1 MRISIMV
8 AVLILLAAC
17 AGGERR
23 YPAVTGAYKLGS
35 PYKIRGQWYYPEFDP
50 SYDRT
55 GVASWYGAAF
65 DGEDTA
71 NGEIFDR
78 RDLTAAH
85 PTLPLPSIVRVT
97 NVRNGRTLDVRVN
110 DRGPFVDDRLID
122 LSQAAARRLGF
133 EKDGITPVRVRFLRL
148 ADGKGTP
155 PTPTVRTASRPVRLA
170 QANSAPVFTNPPRV
184 VPLAVTRTAV
194 APATCRGGP
203 QFVQVGAFADASAT
217 GRAAAQL
224 GRLGQVVVDPV
235 VAGGQARA
243 RLRMG
248 PVATR
253 ADALAVLERVHAL
266 GYPQATVVPAGGAPS
281 KLVRC

>member
-1 MRISIMV
+1 MRISVMV

-17 AGGERR
+17 SGGERR
-23 YPAVTGAYKLGS
+23 YPVVTGAYKVGA

-65 DGEDTA
+65 DGRDTA
-71 NGEIFDR
+71 NGEVFDR
-78 RDLTAAH
+78 RDMTAAH

-97 NVRNGRTLDVRVN
+97 NIRNGRTLDVRVN

-133 EKDGITPVRVRFLRL
+133 EEDGITPVRVRFLRL

-155 PTPTVRTASRPVRLA
+155 PLPTVRTVSRPLRLA
-170 QANSAPVFTNPPRV
+170 QATPAPVFTAPPPDAVRAAPRANA
-184 VPLAVTRTAV
+184 VPAMC
-194 APATCRGGP
+194 PGGP
-203 QFVQVGAFADASAT
+203 QFIQIGSFSDSSTT
-217 GRAAAQL
+217 GRAAT
-224 GRLGQVVVDPV
+224 RLGGLGQLLIDPV
-235 VAGGQARA
+235 VVSGRAQA

-253 ADALAVLERVHAL
+253 PQALAVLERVHAL
-266 GYPQATVVPAGGAPS
+266 GYPQAKVVPAGGAPS
-281 KLVRC
+281 KPVRC